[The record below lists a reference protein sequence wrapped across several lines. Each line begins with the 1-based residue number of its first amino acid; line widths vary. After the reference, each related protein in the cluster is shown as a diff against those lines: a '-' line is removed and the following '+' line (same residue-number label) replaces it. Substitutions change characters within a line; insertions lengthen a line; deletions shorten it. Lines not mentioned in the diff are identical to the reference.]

1 MKPLA
6 NGSRKYDK
14 RTITILVKDQRGATG
29 LETAIILVAFAVV
42 ASVFA
47 FTVLS
52 SGIFSPGRGR
62 ETTQAGPT
70 EATSPLV
77 LVGPVLANG
86 VADKKTVQ
94 GWATSL
100 VVAIAIAPPGK
111 PVDLTEPVDADHD
124 GLSDSDS
131 THTLII
137 TYTDGNQV
145 VRDVYWT
152 RAFIGENDDD
162 DLLETGENVQL
173 TVTLKGLAKANPLV
187 KGKGFQLELSTG
199 EGDALVIERTMP
211 NTIGAVMNLN

>member
-14 RTITILVKDQRGATG
+14 RTITTLVKGHWGATG

-62 ETTQAGPT
+62 ETTQAGP
-70 EATSPLV
+70 LV
-77 LVGPVLANG
+77 LVGPVLANS
-86 VADKKTVQ
+86 VADKNLAQ
-94 GWATSL
+94 GRATSL
-100 VVAIAIAPPGK
+100 VVVLAIAPRGK

-131 THTLII
+131 THTLIV
-137 TYTDGNQV
+137 TYTDANQV
-145 VRDVYWT
+145 VEDVYWT
-152 RAFIGENDDD
+152 RAFIAEYDGDN
-162 DLLETGENVQL
+162 LLETGEKVQL
-173 TVTLKGLAKANPLV
+173 TVTLKSLEKANPPV
-187 KGKGFQLELSTG
+187 KGTEFQLELRA
-199 EGDALVIERTMP
+199 GDSGALVIERTMP
-211 NTIGAVMNLN
+211 DTIDSVMNLN